1 MHRSLREIRAAC
13 LQRENGRR
21 GKPAPVLF
29 LYAARGMGAAPSRAF
44 AIEGARCVF
53 TDMSRLPAMLQAR

>member
-1 MHRSLREIRAAC
+1 MVV
-13 LQRENGRR
+13 R

-29 LYAARGMGAAPSRAF
+29 LYAARDMGAAPSRAL